1 MARNRGNRSRRNN
14 RRGRVDEDHNIHE
27 DWSARGGRASAHHG
41 SKFRRGQQHDK
52 QNSHHQSRHLRHL
65 RHHHHAHRHGQQ
77 VWNWQRDLDSEEND
91 TTDSSD
97 LDASQAGI
105 VNLNQFPPA
114 ENNVFSLLL
123 PSSSSR
129 SAAAATNSAFRCL
142 RADCTRIQ
150 KNLDWVKRRD
160 RRLRRMIRLALE
172 QLGPDLYDFL
182 VDGADEESGEDHH
195 HHNHDDE
202 KDAGNESDSMD
213 WTPEPTVNLVINAI
227 SPPTGLEFTPS
238 LEYLPHEHGA
248 GERTGLGI
256 IWNTPPRPHQ
266 LPPEQQPSPLGAS
279 RQLNYQQLLQ
289 HQQQQQQQSPS
300 NMARR
305 LSPQLGPH
313 PQSLHHTHYQQQ
325 QSPLQQPQSYQQ
337 QQAFRLHP
345 TATNCAPRTHNYT
358 ADPHV
363 EEEQIL

>member
-52 QNSHHQSRHLRHL
+52 QNSHHQSRHLRH
-65 RHHHHAHRHGQQ
+65 HHHAHRHGQQ
-77 VWNWQRDLDSEEND
+77 AWNWQHDLDSEEND
-91 TTDSSD
+91 TTDTSD
-97 LDASQAGI
+97 LDASEAGI

-129 SAAAATNSAFRCL
+129 SAAAATNGAFRCL
-142 RADCTRIQ
+142 RADCTKIQ

-182 VDGADEESGEDHH
+182 MDGADEESGEDHH
-195 HHNHDDE
+195 NE
-202 KDAGNESDSMD
+202 KDAGDESDSMD
-213 WTPEPTVNLVINAI
+213 WTPEPTVNLVINAV
-227 SPPTGLEFTPS
+227 SPPNGLEFTPS
-238 LEYLPHEHGA
+238 LEYLPYEHGA

-300 NMARR
+300 NMAGR
-305 LSPQLGPH
+305 LSPQLATTVIPATASI
-313 PQSLHHTHYQQQ
+313 QIAAN
-325 QSPLQQPQSYQQ
+325 SYKLCSQ
-337 QQAFRLHP
+337 
-345 TATNCAPRTHNYT
+345 NS
-358 ADPHV
+358 
-363 EEEQIL
+363 